1 MRIIF
6 IGPPG
11 VGKGTQSARL
21 IEHFKIPH
29 LSTGEML
36 RQATRE
42 GTAAG
47 LEAQTYMASG
57 KLVPD
62 PLILKLIEARLD
74 EPDSKKGAL
83 FDGFPR
89 TLGQARAL
97 EKLLKNR
104 GMPIDAVLELKADTQ
119 ELLRRLRSRKRADD
133 RPEIVQERLESYYSQ
148 TAPLLEYYRDRGL
161 LVTIDATGTPE
172 EVFARIKAT
181 MEQRGKRSGT
191 DQE

>member
-11 VGKGTQSARL
+11 VGKGTQSERL
-21 IEHFKIPH
+21 VEHFGIPH
-29 LSTGEML
+29 LSTGDML

-47 LEAQTYMASG
+47 LDAQTYMARG

-62 PLILKLIEARLD
+62 PIILKLIEARLD
-74 EPDSKKGAL
+74 EPDSKQGAL

-97 EKLLKNR
+97 EKLLEKR

-119 ELLRRLRSRKRADD
+119 ELLRRLRNRKRVDD
-133 RPEIVQERLESYYSQ
+133 RPEIVQERLESYYRQ
-148 TAPLLEYYRDRGL
+148 TTPLLEYYRDRGL
-161 LVTIDATGTPE
+161 LVTIDATGTPD
-172 EVFARIKAT
+172 EVFSRITTT
-181 MEQRGKRSGT
+181 MEQRGK
-191 DQE
+191 

>member
-21 IEHFKIPH
+21 ITHYNIPH
-29 LSTGEML
+29 LSTGDML

-42 GTAAG
+42 GTPLG
-47 LEAQTYMASG
+47 MEAKTYMDSG

-62 PLILKLIEARLD
+62 PLILKLIEARLAI
-74 EPDSKKGAL
+74 PDSQAGAL

-97 EKLLKNR
+97 EKLLAKR
-104 GMPIDAVLELKADTQ
+104 GMPLDAVLELTVDTQ

-133 RPEIVQERLESYYSQ
+133 RPEIVQERLESYYRQ

-161 LVTIDATGTPE
+161 LVTIDGTGTPE
-172 EVFARIKAT
+172 EVFARITAT
-181 MEQRGKRSGT
+181 MEQRGKRSG
-191 DQE
+191 DAQE